1 VANAQYLQ
9 CDTHERESESVTL
22 REKVTRRRI
31 RGSLRIRRRRPAPP
45 AGPRPATRGGP
56 RCHAGAAVARRPALA
71 LLLAALSLA
80 TAGCVGGRSGVGDAN
95 ATLDL
100 DAPPSA
106 VDAGLYLALQRDYDG
121 DEGLDMRLRTPA
133 SSADAVRR
141 LLDGRARLALLDLHD
156 LARAR
161 DRGRDLVAVMA
172 LVQRPLTAVL
182 AAPGV
187 RRPRDLDGR
196 RVATRGGRAD
206 AAILAAV
213 VGHDGGDP
221 ASVRRVR
228 LHGDAATAVAS
239 GRVAAATGRWST
251 DGIRLLARSPKAHAF
266 RADDYGAPAYP
277 EIVLCVTRA
286 TLQDDRGVVRAAVN
300 AIRRGYEEALVDPE
314 SAVGAL
320 VDAVPRL
327 DRAATQDAFD
337 AVSPAFLEGVTRFGD
352 LDAARLRTWARWEAR
367 ERIVRRPPD
376 VARAFALG
384 F

>member
-1 VANAQYLQ
+1 M
-9 CDTHERESESVTL
+9 H
-22 REKVTRRRI
+22 
-31 RGSLRIRRRRPAPP
+31 RGSSARRRRTA
-45 AGPRPATRGGP
+45 AARGGP
-56 RCHAGAAVARRPALA
+56 RCDAAAAVARRLALA
-71 LLLAALSLA
+71 VLLAALGLA
-80 TAGCVGGRSGVGDAN
+80 AGGCAGGGDGVPDASP
-95 ATLDL
+95 TLEL
-100 DAPPSA
+100 DGPPSA

-121 DEGLDMRLRTPA
+121 DEGLDVRVRTPA
-133 SSADAVRR
+133 SPADSVRR
-141 LLDGRARLALLDLHD
+141 LLDGRAQLALLDIHD

-161 DRGRDLVAVMA
+161 DRGRDLVGVMA
-172 LVQRPLTAVL
+172 LVQRPLAAVL
-182 AAPGV
+182 AGPGV

-196 RVATRGGRAD
+196 RVATSGGRAD

-213 VGHDGGDP
+213 VRHDGGDP
-221 ASVRRVR
+221 TTVKRVR
-228 LHGDAATAVAS
+228 LHADPAAAVAS

-251 DGIRLLARSPKAHAF
+251 DGIRLLARRPQAHAF

-286 TLQDDRGVVRAAVN
+286 TLQDDRNVVRAAVN
-300 AIRRGYEEALVDPE
+300 ALRRGYEEALVDPE

-320 VDAVPRL
+320 VDAVPGL

-376 VARAFALG
+376 VALAFALG